1 MSEQDQRGQNE
12 FCGGSWYDCI
22 VVGAGHAG
30 CEAALVAARA
40 GLQVLVLTGS
50 MDAIAWMPCNPAI
63 GGPGKAQVVREVDA
77 LGGAPVVVR
86 ASSAFEYG
94 QGDVAR
100 LVVNVAR
107 THLFHTDSGEAVF

>member
-1 MSEQDQRGQNE
+1 MVFRARTMPAQVVVCYVYIMTGDEPMSEQDQRGQNE
-12 FCGGSWYDCI
+12 FSGGSRYDCI

-63 GGPGKAQVVREVDA
+63 GGPGKACLLYTSPSPRD
-77 LGGAPVVVR
+77 
-86 ASSAFEYG
+86 
-94 QGDVAR
+94 
-100 LVVNVAR
+100 
-107 THLFHTDSGEAVF
+107 